1 MRSKKKS
8 GLLGGEAGTSKSK
21 GNEQS
26 QHQQRPLDIEVI
38 SPGKERNAKFSPAAE
53 LCPAPDDNDFVFF
66 RKNPTAKIRNRLA
79 FPGEFSAAD
88 LAEGGDRDCYVRA
101 IVKRGP
107 DGQIQR
113 ARWLLFVAGGNA

>member
-1 MRSKKKS
+1 LRTKKS
-8 GLLGGEAGTSKSK
+8 PAGLASRPALRKSRVA
-21 GNEQS
+21 EQ
-26 QHQQRPLDIEVI
+26 QHRSALDSEDI
-38 SPGKERNAKFSPAAE
+38 SPGKERNANFSTAAE
-53 LCPAPDDNDFVFF
+53 LCLAPVDNDFVFF

-79 FPGEFSAAD
+79 FPGEFSAVD

-107 DGQIQR
+107 DGQIRR

>member
-1 MRSKKKS
+1 LRAKKS
-8 GLLGGEAGTSKSK
+8 APLAGAPTSRRSRS
-21 GNEQS
+21 QS
-26 QHQQRPLDIEVI
+26 QHHRELDTEVK
-38 SPGKERNAKFSPAAE
+38 SPSKERNANFPPAAE
-53 LCPAPDDNDFVFF
+53 LCLAPVDNDFVFF

-113 ARWLLFVAGGNA
+113 ARWLLFVEGGNA

>member
-1 MRSKKKS
+1 MTHKTRPAP
-8 GLLGGEAGTSKSK
+8 LAGAPASKSSQQ
-21 GNEQS
+21 NNHQHRLDREVQS
-26 QHQQRPLDIEVI
+26 P
-38 SPGKERNAKFSPAAE
+38 SKERNANFSTAAE
-53 LCPAPDDNDFVFF
+53 LRLAPVDNDFVFF

-107 DGQIQR
+107 DGQIRR
-113 ARWLLFVAGGNA
+113 ARWLLFVEGGRA